1 MKQAQRRSMA
11 WKMPSVSAQ
20 GLKIFA
26 CVMLILGSIG
36 MIIFEKGIINVEQY
50 KANELNDLLAGNS
63 ALMGQVGMTVA
74 LGFIGGL
81 ALPIIAFLL
90 TEGFFNTSSYM
101 KYLCAVFAFALISE
115 IPYDFAMTGKVIDFS
130 SQNPMFA
137 TALCLVMMYF
147 FRMTD
152 RTGKFVSALLKFVIM
167 LCAICWIVI
176 LHLSYGLSMVLLVS
190 VFYLFRNKHGIKL
203 ALAFL
208 VTLFCAFMGQGS
220 YIGVISLYGIYCYN
234 EHRELKCSKYVF
246 YIIYPAHLLVLG
258 LITRCLIR

>member
-26 CVMLILGSIG
+26 CVTLILGSIG

-130 SQNPMFA
+130 SQNPMFS

-152 RTGKFVSALLKFVIM
+152 RTGKFVSALIKFVIM
-167 LCAICWIVI
+167 L
-176 LHLSYGLSMVLLVS
+176 
-190 VFYLFRNKHGIKL
+190 
-203 ALAFL
+203 
-208 VTLFCAFMGQGS
+208 
-220 YIGVISLYGIYCYN
+220 
-234 EHRELKCSKYVF
+234 
-246 YIIYPAHLLVLG
+246 
-258 LITRCLIR
+258 

>member
-26 CVMLILGSIG
+26 CVTLILGSIG

-115 IPYDFAMTGKVIDFS
+115 IPYDFAMTGKVLKPESDVFYGIVSGYDVFFQDDR
-130 SQNPMFA
+130 QNGQIRVSINKVRYHA
-137 TALCLVMMYF
+137 VRDLL
-147 FRMTD
+147 D
-152 RTGKFVSALLKFVIM
+152 SNSALIL
-167 LCAICWIVI
+167 WI
-176 LHLSYGLSMVLLVS
+176 
-190 VFYLFRNKHGIKL
+190 KHG
-203 ALAFL
+203 F
-208 VTLFCAFMGQGS
+208 TG
-220 YIGVISLYGIYCYN
+220 IGILSV
-234 EHRELKCSKYVF
+234 
-246 YIIYPAHLLVLG
+246 P
-258 LITRCLIR
+258 